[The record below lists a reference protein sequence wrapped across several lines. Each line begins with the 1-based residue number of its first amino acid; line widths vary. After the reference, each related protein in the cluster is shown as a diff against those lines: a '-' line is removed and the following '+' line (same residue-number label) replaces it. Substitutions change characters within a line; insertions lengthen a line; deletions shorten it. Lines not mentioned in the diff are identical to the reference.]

1 MRGSR
6 GRNEMAE
13 LKLRPDVGGGTSVY
27 VWAAVVAL
35 LILAVGAW
43 VAFA

>member
-1 MRGSR
+1 MP
-6 GRNEMAE
+6 EI
-13 LKLRPDVGGGTSVY
+13 KLRPDVGEGKSVY
-27 VWAAVVAL
+27 VWAVAVVL